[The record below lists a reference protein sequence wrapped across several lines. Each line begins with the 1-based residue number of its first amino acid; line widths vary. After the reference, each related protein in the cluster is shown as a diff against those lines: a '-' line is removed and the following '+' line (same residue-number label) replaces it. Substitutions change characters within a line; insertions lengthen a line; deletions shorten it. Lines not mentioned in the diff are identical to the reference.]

1 MSVTP
6 DADAAEEEEENHA
19 RRAPW
24 SAFYCCNARAAVLLT
39 AARRAPWSAG
49 SERMACWLRA
59 HGLGQYVAAS
69 LAAKY
74 DFLPMVGDMLE
85 TDVREWAGVMAMT
98 PGDRARLMVG
108 WRKFQQPSSSSSS
121 SFTTTDGA
129 QLQESGRAAADAD
142 AATATAEATERAAI
156 AAAAADAAEE
166 EEVYCR
172 ECHINVV
179 STVPRCTPCE

>member
-1 MSVTP
+1 MSITP
-6 DADAAEEEEENHA
+6 NRVHSGSW
-19 RRAPW
+19 P
-24 SAFYCCNARAAVLLT
+24 
-39 AARRAPWSAG
+39 AG

-69 LAAKY
+69 LAAEY
-74 DFLPMVGDMLE
+74 DYLPLVGDMLE

-142 AATATAEATERAAI
+142 AATAAAEATERAGI

-166 EEVYCR
+166 EEV
-172 ECHINVV
+172 
-179 STVPRCTPCE
+179 

>member
-1 MSVTP
+1 MSTLANLAHSGSWP
-6 DADAAEEEEENHA
+6 
-19 RRAPW
+19 
-24 SAFYCCNARAAVLLT
+24 
-39 AARRAPWSAG
+39 AG
-49 SERMACWLRA
+49 AQRMACWLRA

-74 DFLPMVGDMLE
+74 DYLPLVGDMLE

-142 AATATAEATERAAI
+142 GATATASSAEQSMLNAQAYKALDVAKGVL
-156 AAAAADAAEE
+156 AAAKESRQEQAVLLAHKAVTSALHLIRYAQAAKSN
-166 EEVYCR
+166 R
-172 ECHINVV
+172 LISNQ
-179 STVPRCTPCE
+179 